1 MKRTPLSAITGLGMT
16 ELRRDYTVASWQL
29 AVEAIGLAIDD
40 AGLKHKDIDGLL
52 INKSPIEDLS
62 ALPMDLQ
69 DYAGLSNLSLLNVVE
84 AEGSS
89 MVQTL
94 QQATMAIQSG
104 LAKKVVC
111 VFADTP
117 LQPGGSAA
125 ESFAIAMP
133 MMGKLG
139 IEIAN
144 GFYSAIAAYAMAAQ
158 RYLAVYGRSTDDFAA
173 VAMANRQWA
182 ILNPLA
188 KLKKPMT
195 LDDHRASPWLVEP
208 LRLLDCAYPVNGSIA
223 VVVSEAQCAQEQSH
237 PGAYIY
243 GMGQGHIGNINRR
256 GFQPEIETGAKIAG
270 ETAYKMAGINASDID
285 ACEFY
290 DAFSISTLVNLEM
303 YGFCE
308 PGKAGEFIAEKGIGP
323 GGQLPVNT
331 GGGHLSGYYMQGATA
346 VSEAV
351 MQLRNKAGERQLSKL
366 DNMLVTGYGGRMQ
379 FHAALIMGQ

>member
-1 MKRTPLSAITGLGMT
+1 MKRTPLSAVTGLGMT
-16 ELRRDYTVASWQL
+16 ELSREYSATSWQL

-40 AGLKHKDIDGLL
+40 AGLKHSDIDGLL

-62 ALPMDLQ
+62 AMPMDLQ
-69 DYAGLSNLSLLNVVE
+69 DYAGLRNLSLLNVVE

-158 RYLAVYGRSTDDFAA
+158 RYLSVYDRTTDDLAL
-173 VAMANRQWA
+173 VAMANREWA
-182 ILNPLA
+182 MLNPLA
-188 KLKKPMT
+188 KIKKPMT
-195 LDDHRASPWLVEP
+195 MEDHHASPWLVEP
-208 LRLLDCAYPVNGSIA
+208 LRMLDCAYPVNGSIA
-223 VVVSEAQCAQEQSH
+223 VVVSDVEYADNH
-237 PGAYIY
+237 PDQAAYIY
-243 GMGQGHIGNINRR
+243 GMGQGHKGNTNRR
-256 GFQPEIETGAKIAG
+256 GYQPEIETGAKNAAA
-270 ETAYKMAGINASDID
+270 TAYKMAGITADDID

-290 DAFSISTLVNLEM
+290 DAFTISTLVNLEM

-308 PGKAGEFIAEKGIGP
+308 RGTAGKFIAEKGIGP
-323 GGQLPVNT
+323 GGQLPINT
-331 GGGHLSGYYMQGATA
+331 GGGHTSGYYMQGATA

-351 MQLRNKAGERQLSKL
+351 MQLRNKAGERQLTKL

-379 FHAALIMGQ
+379 YHAALIMGQ

>member
-1 MKRTPLSAITGLGMT
+1 MKRTPLSAVTGLGMT
-16 ELRRDYTVASWQL
+16 ELSREYSATSWQL

-40 AGLKHKDIDGLL
+40 AGLKHSDIDGLL

-62 ALPMDLQ
+62 AMPMDLQ
-69 DYAGLSNLSLLNVVE
+69 DYAGLKNLGLLNVVE

-89 MVQTL
+89 MIQTL

-104 LAKKVVC
+104 LATKVVC

-117 LQPGGSAA
+117 IQPDSSAA

-158 RYLAVYGRSTDDFAA
+158 RYLAVYGRTTDDLAL
-173 VAMANRQWA
+173 VAMANREWA
-182 ILNPLA
+182 KLNPLA
-188 KLKKPMT
+188 KIKKPMT
-195 LDDHRASPWLVEP
+195 MEDHHASPWLVEP
-208 LRLLDCAYPVNGSIA
+208 LRMLDCAYPVNGSIA
-223 VVVSEAQCAQEQSH
+223 VVVSDAASAADQPEPAAF
-237 PGAYIY
+237 IY
-243 GMGQGHIGNINRR
+243 GMGQGHKGNTNRR
-256 GFQPEIETGAKIAG
+256 GFQPEIETGAKKAA
-270 ETAYKMAGINASDID
+270 ETAYKMAGVSANDID

-290 DAFSISTLVNLEM
+290 DAFSISTLINLEM
-303 YGFCE
+303 CGFCE
-308 PGKAGEFIAEKGIGP
+308 PGTAAEFIVEKGIGP

-346 VSEAV
+346 VSEAI

-366 DNMLVTGYGGRMQ
+366 DNVLVTGYGGRMQ
-379 FHAALIMGQ
+379 YHAALIMGQ

>member
-1 MKRTPLSAITGLGMT
+1 MSRKPLSAVTGIGMT
-16 ELRRDYTVASWQL
+16 ELRRDYTVASWEL
-29 AVEAIGLAIDD
+29 AVEAIGMAISD
-40 AGLKHKDIDGLL
+40 AGLKHHDIDGLL

-62 ALPMDLQ
+62 AMPMDLQ
-69 DYAGLSNLSLLNVVE
+69 DYAGLRDLSLLNVVE

-139 IEIAN
+139 TEVAN

-158 RYLAVYGRSTDDFAA
+158 RYLAVYNRTTDDLAA
-173 VAMANRQWA
+173 VAIANREWA
-182 ILNPLA
+182 RLNPLA
-188 KLKKPMT
+188 KIKKPMT
-195 LDDHRASPWLVEP
+195 MADHHASPWLVEP
-208 LRLLDCAYPVNGSIA
+208 LRMLDCAYPVNGAIA
-223 VVVSEAQCAQEQSH
+223 VVVSDVETAKAAKEY
-237 PGAYIY
+237 PAYIY
-243 GMGQGHIGNINRR
+243 GMGQGHKGNTNRR
-256 GFQPEIETGAKIAG
+256 GYQPEIETGAKMAAQ
-270 ETAYKMAGINASDID
+270 TAFKMAGVTVDDID

-290 DAFSISTLVNLEM
+290 DAFSISTLINLEM

-308 PGKAGEFIAEKGIGP
+308 PGKAAQFIAEEGIGP
-323 GGQLPVNT
+323 GEQLPVNT

-351 MQLRNKAGERQLSKL
+351 MQLHNRAEGRQLNTL
-366 DNMLVTGYGGRMQ
+366 NNMLVTGYGGRMQ
-379 FHAALIMGQ
+379 FHAALVMGR